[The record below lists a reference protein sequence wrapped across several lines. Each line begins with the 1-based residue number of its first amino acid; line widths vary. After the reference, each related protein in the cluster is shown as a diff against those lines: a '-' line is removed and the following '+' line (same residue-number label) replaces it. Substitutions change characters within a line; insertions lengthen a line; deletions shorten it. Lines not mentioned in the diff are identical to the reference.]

1 MTKKSEGILGS
12 RQYSSFWEL
21 QIIETLVYMW
31 TEQWKIGRN
40 QDQVIEC
47 LIWQAKEFRLHFV
60 EPLKVLKKK

>member
-1 MTKKSEGILGS
+1 
-12 RQYSSFWEL
+12 
-21 QIIETLVYMW
+21 MW